1 MCAFDSHTNQEVA
14 VKIIKSKKPFY
25 QQALTEIELLQYL
38 NDKDRSDQF
47 KIVRLFDTF
56 EVHRHQVR
64 DRLKVFDATYTHT
77 YTTNTHH
84 NIYAY

>member
-64 DRLKVFDATYTHT
+64 DTLKVSS
-77 YTTNTHH
+77 
-84 NIYAY
+84 

>member
-1 MCAFDSHTNQEVA
+1 M
-14 VKIIKSKKPFY
+14 KIIKSKKPFY

-64 DRLKVFDATYTHT
+64 DALKVSS
-77 YTTNTHH
+77 
-84 NIYAY
+84 

>member
-1 MCAFDSHTNQEVA
+1 M
-14 VKIIKSKKPFY
+14 KIIKSKKPFY

-64 DRLKVFDATYTHT
+64 DTLKVSS
-77 YTTNTHH
+77 
-84 NIYAY
+84 